1 MSEQASYRELLQRW
15 PLMLATLL
23 LLFGW
28 LFGASFV
35 VYAGFSI
42 GAVFLVN
49 RYLAKRWAES
59 VWLVRTLIANE
70 IETGQ
75 SVQVGVMIRNAGRLS
90 IPWLLV
96 EDVISRRATHYPPK
110 GLSVEGSPIRLVMLS
125 PGKQLLLSYKLKAI
139 RRGYY
144 QIGPSVVETGD
155 LFGLH
160 RKYRVATQPQYL
172 LVLPKLIPLVG
183 YEIGSRRPIGEIR
196 VSYRSMEDPT
206 LMAGIRDYQ
215 MGDSLNRIHWRATAR
230 VGKLQTKVYQP
241 TTMAGASL
249 LLDLH
254 SKSNPIQHE
263 PNRTDLAVTAAA
275 SIAHAI
281 YHMQQPFGIISNGR
295 DAADRIRNEGWETDF
310 RSRDALQEAMKDD
323 NDESRLRPVIL
334 SADRG
339 PEHFQNV
346 YRTLAR
352 LERSHGLELSD
363 LLLETQSRL
372 RRDVSIIAIIQTLDD
387 RNALAL
393 GLIARQGYSV
403 TAIINT
409 FEEAD
414 VQAIAGKLASY
425 HIRSHHLRDEA
436 SISFICQHAL
446 FGVAARA

>member
-1 MSEQASYRELLQRW
+1 
-15 PLMLATLL
+15 
-23 LLFGW
+23 
-28 LFGASFV
+28 
-35 VYAGFSI
+35 
-42 GAVFLVN
+42 
-49 RYLAKRWAES
+49 
-59 VWLVRTLIANE
+59 
-70 IETGQ
+70 
-75 SVQVGVMIRNAGRLS
+75 
-90 IPWLLV
+90 
-96 EDVISRRATHYPPK
+96 
-110 GLSVEGSPIRLVMLS
+110 
-125 PGKQLLLSYKLKAI
+125 
-139 RRGYY
+139 
-144 QIGPSVVETGD
+144 
-155 LFGLH
+155 
-160 RKYRVATQPQYL
+160 
-172 LVLPKLIPLVG
+172 
-183 YEIGSRRPIGEIR
+183 
-196 VSYRSMEDPT
+196 
-206 LMAGIRDYQ
+206 
-215 MGDSLNRIHWRATAR
+215 
-230 VGKLQTKVYQP
+230 
-241 TTMAGASL
+241 
-249 LLDLH
+249 
-254 SKSNPIQHE
+254 
-263 PNRTDLAVTAAA
+263 
-275 SIAHAI
+275 
-281 YHMQQPFGIISNGR
+281 MQQPFGIISNGR
-295 DAADRIRNEGWETDF
+295 DAADRIRSEGWETDF